1 MWAVDK
7 KHCKNV
13 LGDHSNNKLKSLKVT
28 NSEDEIIG
36 DGGKDGGTGSG
47 GVGDEGL
54 SRDPPTYIILS
65 SWNNIKYAL
74 YHFWN

>member
-1 MWAVDK
+1 MWAEDK

-36 DGGKDGGTGSG
+36 DGGKDGGTGDG
-47 GVGDEGL
+47 EVL
-54 SRDPPTYIILS
+54 SWDHPTYIILS
-65 SWNNIKYAL
+65 SWNNIKYAW
-74 YHFWN
+74 YHL

>member
-36 DGGKDGGTGSG
+36 DGGTGDGEVG
-47 GVGDEGL
+47 GEGL

-65 SWNNIKYAL
+65 SWNNIKYSW
-74 YHFWN
+74 YHL